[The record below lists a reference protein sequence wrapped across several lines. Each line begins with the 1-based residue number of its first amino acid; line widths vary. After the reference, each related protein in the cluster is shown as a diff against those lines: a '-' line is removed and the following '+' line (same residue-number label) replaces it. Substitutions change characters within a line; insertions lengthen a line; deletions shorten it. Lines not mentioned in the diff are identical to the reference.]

1 MVPSGMT
8 RAPLRGLQVKK
19 ESAAEAANVLGEPLR
34 ADSLGAVADDPLL
47 LVTDGVAA
55 RLRSKDAKVL
65 RRGSWAMSVSS
76 REC

>member
-65 RRGSWAMSVSS
+65 RRESWAMSVSS